1 MIEGV
6 EIESSVM
13 SSLSDLSD
21 LNESLRDSKE
31 DINDRRLDS
40 GMFLSDG
47 KRHKNRS
54 TLLSSNN
61 HVQSN
66 SKENDMLISI
76 ISNLDSSIKHNSKEL
91 EILSSE
97 EF

>member
-47 KRHKNRS
+47 KRHKGQANQR
-54 TLLSSNN
+54 
-61 HVQSN
+61 
-66 SKENDMLISI
+66 
-76 ISNLDSSIKHNSKEL
+76 
-91 EILSSE
+91 
-97 EF
+97 